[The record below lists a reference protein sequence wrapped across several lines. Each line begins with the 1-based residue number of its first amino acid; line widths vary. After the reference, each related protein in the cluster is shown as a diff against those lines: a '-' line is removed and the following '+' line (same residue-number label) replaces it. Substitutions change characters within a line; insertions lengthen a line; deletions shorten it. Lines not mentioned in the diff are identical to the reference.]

1 VVAPIATLGILV
13 GHELAYA
20 ITGTAREDLHGYL
33 DHLPQ
38 IALILTLLSL
48 AGASFVD
55 RSARMAVWP
64 FPAVTVIGF
73 VLQEHL
79 EQLQHSGSVPLLLD
93 RPAFLVGVG
102 VQGLVALVAWLVAR
116 LLVRTLAAENV
127 CHPLVAHWSLTCV
140 PSEPVPVAVR
150 TVQSRRSRAP
160 PSSR

>member
-1 VVAPIATLGILV
+1 MATLGILV
-13 GHELAYA
+13 GHEFAYA

-33 DHLPQ
+33 GHLPQ

-55 RSARMAVWP
+55 RSARMALWP

-79 EQLQHSGSVPLLLD
+79 EQLQHSGSVPFLLD
-93 RPAFLVGVG
+93 RPAFLVGVV
-102 VQGLVALVAWLVAR
+102 VQCLVALVAWLAAR
-116 LLVRTLAAENV
+116 LLVRTLAAEDV
-127 CHPLVAHWSLTCV
+127 CHPLVAHWSSVCD

-150 TVQSRRSRAP
+150 AVPSRRSRAP
-160 PSSR
+160 PPGR

>member
-1 VVAPIATLGILV
+1 MAS
-13 GHELAYA
+13 
-20 ITGTAREDLHGYL
+20 RD
-33 DHLPQ
+33 
-38 IALILTLLSL
+38 LLSQFRGL
-48 AGASFVD
+48 ALDNVGT
-55 RSARMAVWP
+55 WP
-64 FPAVTVIGF
+64 TAPRF
-73 VLQEHL
+73 VLWLVVIIAFGVGGWFGLWSSQKEHL